1 MVTHTSGAVVAPKER
16 RLLLRLHMSISHA
29 CILCGAQ
36 SEHVAAAGSAAQRT
50 AGQVSS
56 CPPAGAAHC
65 HRILS
70 ADAGPHSTGSRHPTV
85 ARAPDNECASTC
97 PHLQVRLISHRVLP
111 ALGVEEG
118 GGEEGGGLRR
128 RGVSKG
134 GGAQTCSRRVST
146 CLGFHLVRHWELA
159 VLSPTHNVASDQSA
173 SSKTSAGQASPPP
186 CSPPAA
192 SPAWARG
199 QSTPAGR
206 RAGRRQPVLSQLSSQ
221 CRICSADWVAGVRR
235 CATAGVAEGCV
246 LPAISPNRESVPPL
260 RPSCQGRRRRTPA
273 SCARPPYTPAAPPM
287 PHVVWRAQVGHVWD
301 GALVIELPHSAA
313 STRHRQERLAGG
325 RRSHA

>member
-134 GGAQTCSRRVST
+134 GGAQTCSRRVLT

-186 CSPPAA
+186 CSPLANHSFHKSNVA
-192 SPAWARG
+192 SID
-199 QSTPAGR
+199 T
-206 RAGRRQPVLSQLSSQ
+206 SSQ
-221 CRICSADWVAGVRR
+221 ISAGQRPHLHL
-235 CATAGVAEGCV
+235 V
-246 LPAISPNRESVPPL
+246 LHQQRL
-260 RPSCQGRRRRTPA
+260 QLGH
-273 SCARPPYTPAAPPM
+273 AAN
-287 PHVVWRAQVGHVWD
+287 PHLQ
-301 GALVIELPHSAA
+301 
-313 STRHRQERLAGG
+313 AGG
-325 RRSHA
+325 RAGASQSSANYPASAGSAQLTGWLGSGAVPLQAWLKAVCCRPSPQTGKACRPSVPAARGGVGGRQPAVHGPHTRQLHHPCLT